1 MADQQ
6 TLRVYDDAAPV
17 FAKEWSEQPVPDD
30 LYRLLSEFFEPGLTA
45 DIGCGSGRDLAWLA
59 SRGFS
64 VRGFD
69 FSEGL
74 LVEARKRYPA
84 LSFSHAELPQLD
96 GITTMTF
103 QNVLCETVLMHLEPG
118 LIAAS
123 VRRLLDILVPGGVL
137 HLSWRVTEGKS
148 QRDKA
153 GRLYAAF
160 RKEAVL
166 AGLSPADAVL
176 YDREAISESSGKKIH
191 RLVVK
196 KGAGLL
202 SGRDEGARFLS
213 GGDGSLAMSK
223 KALEERLQKTGLVSA
238 SLVAEIV
245 ERFQHKLIARNELQL
260 QVGKMADEYLYLEK
274 GYMRSFAYSTEGD
287 EVTTNFYLP
296 GQMVFEVSSF
306 FNRTRSKEG
315 IQALTDCEGWFLSY
329 EALNDLFHRF
339 PEFREFGRSML
350 VKGFADLKIRML
362 SMITETAE
370 GRYEQLL
377 QEQPEIFQHASL
389 KNIASYLGIT
399 DTSLSRIR
407 KELSKR

>member
-1 MADQQ
+1 MPDQQ
-6 TLRVYDDAAPV
+6 TLRVYDDAAPA
-17 FAKEWSEQPVPDD
+17 FAKEWGEQPLPAD
-30 LYRLLSEFFEPGLTA
+30 LYRLLSEYFEPGLTA

-59 SRGFS
+59 SQGFS

-69 FSEGL
+69 VSEGL

-84 LSFSHAELPQLD
+84 LSFSHAELPQLG
-96 GITTMTF
+96 GIKPMTF

-137 HLSWRVTEGKS
+137 YLSWRVTEGAS

-166 AGLSPADAVL
+166 EGMSPADAVL
-176 YDREAISESSGKKIH
+176 YDREEISESSGKKNH

-196 KGAGLL
+196 KGAGLF
-202 SGRDEGARFLS
+202 SGSDE
-213 GGDGSLAMSK
+213 DPSK
-223 KALEERLQKTGLVSA
+223 KALEERLQKTSLISA

-260 QVGKMADEYLYLEK
+260 QVGKIADEYLYLEK
-274 GYMRSFAYSTEGD
+274 GFMRSFAYTTEGD

-296 GQMVFEVSSF
+296 GQMVFEASSF

-315 IQALTDCEGWFLSY
+315 IQALTDCEGWFLTY
-329 EALNDLFHRF
+329 KALNDLFHGF

-370 GRYEQLL
+370 ERYEQLL
-377 QEQPEIFQHASL
+377 QDQPEIFQHASL

>member
-6 TLRVYDDAAPV
+6 TLRVYNDAAPA
-17 FAKEWSEQPVPDD
+17 FAREWGEQPVPDD

-59 SRGFS
+59 SQGFS
-64 VRGFD
+64 ARGFD
-69 FSEGL
+69 VSEGL
-74 LVEARKRYPA
+74 LAEARKRYPA

-96 GITTMTF
+96 GITSMTF

-123 VRRLLDILVPGGVL
+123 VRRLLDILIPGGVL
-137 HLSWRVTEGKS
+137 YLSWRVTERKS

-176 YDREAISESSGKKIH
+176 YDREEISESSGKKIH

-196 KGAGLL
+196 KGAGSS
-202 SGRDEGARFLS
+202 SGGDEGARFLS
-213 GGDGSLAMSK
+213 GEDEGPSK
-223 KALEERLQKTGLVSA
+223 KALEERLQKTGVVSA

-245 ERFQHKLIARNELQL
+245 ERFQHKLIGRNELQL
-260 QVGKMADEYLYLEK
+260 QVGKMADEYFYLEK

-306 FNRTRSKEG
+306 FNRSRSKEG
-315 IQALTDCEGWFLSY
+315 IQTLTDCEGWFLTY
-329 EALNDLFHRF
+329 EALNDLFHGF

-370 GRYEQLL
+370 ERYEQLL
-377 QEQPEIFQHASL
+377 QAQPEIFQHASL

>member
-1 MADQQ
+1 MPDKQ
-6 TLRVYDDAAPV
+6 TLRVYDDAAPA
-17 FAKEWSEQPVPDD
+17 FAKEWGEQPVPAD

-59 SRGFS
+59 GQGFS

-69 FSEGL
+69 VSEGL
-74 LVEARKRYPA
+74 LAEARKRYPA

-96 GITTMTF
+96 GVPSMTF

-137 HLSWRVTEGKS
+137 YLSWRVTEGAS

-166 AGLSPADAVL
+166 EGLSPADTVL
-176 YDREAISESSGKKIH
+176 YDREEISESSGKKIH
-191 RLVVK
+191 RLVLK

-202 SGRDEGARFLS
+202 PGKDEGAGFLS
-213 GGDGSLAMSK
+213 GGDEGLARSK
-223 KALEERLQKTGLVSA
+223 KALEERLQKTGVVSA
-238 SLVAEIV
+238 SLVSEIV

-260 QVGKMADEYLYLEK
+260 QVGKVANEYFYLEK

-306 FNRTRSKEG
+306 FNRTKSKEG
-315 IQALTDCEGWFLSY
+315 IQALTDCEGWFLTY
-329 EALNDLFHRF
+329 KALNDLFHGL

-350 VKGFADLKIRML
+350 VKGFADLKSRML

-370 GRYEQLL
+370 ERYEQLL

-407 KELSKR
+407 KELSKK

>member
-1 MADQQ
+1 MPDQQ
-6 TLRVYDDAAPV
+6 TLRAYDDGAPA
-17 FAKEWSEQPVPDD
+17 FAKEWGEQPLPAD
-30 LYRLLSEFFEPGLTA
+30 LYKLLSEFFAPGLTA

-59 SRGFS
+59 SQGFP
-64 VRGFD
+64 VWGFD
-69 FSEGL
+69 VSEGL
-74 LVEARKRYPA
+74 LKEARKRYPA
-84 LSFSHAELPQLD
+84 LSFNHAELPDLD
-96 GITTMTF
+96 GIKSMSF
-103 QNVLCETVLMHLEPG
+103 QNVLCETVLMHLEPV

-137 HLSWRVTEGKS
+137 YLSWRVTESVS

-160 RKEAVL
+160 RKEAVME
-166 AGLSPADAVL
+166 GLSPADAIL
-176 YDREAISESSGKKIH
+176 YDREEISESSGKKIH
-191 RLVVK
+191 RLVLR
-196 KGAGLL
+196 KGAGS
-202 SGRDEGARFLS
+202 SGTDEDLARR
-213 GGDGSLAMSK
+213 K
-223 KALEERLQKTGLVSA
+223 KALELRLQKTGSVSA
-238 SLVAEIV
+238 SVVAAIV
-245 ERFQHKLIARNELQL
+245 ERFEHKLIARNELLL
-260 QVGKMADEYLYLEK
+260 QVDKIADEYLYLEN

-287 EVTTNFYLP
+287 QVTTNFYLP
-296 GQMVFEVSSF
+296 GQVVFEVSSF

-315 IQALTDCEGWFLSY
+315 IQALTDCEGWFLTY
-329 EALNDLFHRF
+329 KALNDLFHGI

-370 GRYEQLL
+370 ERYAQLL
-377 QEQPEIFQHASL
+377 QDQPEIFQHASL

>member
-1 MADQQ
+1 MPDQQ
-6 TLRVYDDAAPV
+6 TLRVYDDAAPA
-17 FAKEWSEQPVPDD
+17 FAKEWGEQPLPAD
-30 LYRLLSEFFEPGLTA
+30 LYRLLSEYFEPGLTA

-59 SRGFS
+59 SQGFS

-69 FSEGL
+69 VSEGL

-84 LSFSHAELPQLD
+84 LSFSHAELPQLG
-96 GITTMTF
+96 GIKPMTF

-137 HLSWRVTEGKS
+137 YLSWRVTEGAS

-166 AGLSPADAVL
+166 EGMSPADAVL
-176 YDREAISESSGKKIH
+176 YDREEISESSGKKIH

-202 SGRDEGARFLS
+202 SGSDE
-213 GGDGSLAMSK
+213 DPSK
-223 KALEERLQKTGLVSA
+223 KALEERLQKTSLISA

-260 QVGKMADEYLYLEK
+260 QVGKIADEYLYLEK
-274 GYMRSFAYSTEGD
+274 GFMRSFAYTTEGD

-296 GQMVFEVSSF
+296 GQMVFEASSF

-315 IQALTDCEGWFLSY
+315 IQALTDCEGWFLTY
-329 EALNDLFHRF
+329 KALNDLFHGF

-370 GRYEQLL
+370 ERYEQLL
-377 QEQPEIFQHASL
+377 QDQPEIFQHASL

>member
-1 MADQQ
+1 MPDQQ
-6 TLRVYDDAAPV
+6 TLRVYDDSAPA
-17 FAKEWSEQPVPDD
+17 FAKEWGQQPLPAD

-59 SRGFS
+59 SQGFS

-69 FSEGL
+69 VSEGL
-74 LVEARKRYPA
+74 LAEARKRYPA
-84 LSFSHAELPQLD
+84 LSFSHAELPKLD
-96 GITTMTF
+96 GIASMTF

-118 LIAAS
+118 AIADS

-137 HLSWRVTEGKS
+137 YLSWRVTEGAS

-166 AGLSPADAVL
+166 EGLSTTDVVL
-176 YDREAISESSGKKIH
+176 YNREEISESSGKKIH
-191 RLVVK
+191 RLIVK

-202 SGRDEGARFLS
+202 SGGDEGP
-213 GGDGSLAMSK
+213 SK
-223 KALEERLQKTGLVSA
+223 KALEERLQKTRSLSA

-245 ERFQHKLIARNELQL
+245 ERFQYKQIARNELQM
-260 QVGKMADEYLYLEK
+260 QVGKIADEYLYLEK

-315 IQALTDCEGWFLSY
+315 IQALTDCEGWFLTY
-329 EALNDLFHRF
+329 EALNDLFHGF

-350 VKGFADLKIRML
+350 VKGFANLKIRML

-370 GRYEQLL
+370 ERYEQLL
-377 QEQPEIFQHASL
+377 QDQPEIFQHASL

>member
-6 TLRVYDDAAPV
+6 TLRAYDDAAPA
-17 FAKEWSEQPVPDD
+17 FAKEWGEQPVPKD
-30 LYRLLSEFFEPGLTA
+30 LYKLLSDFFEPGLTA

-59 SRGFS
+59 SQGFP

-69 FSEGL
+69 VSEGL
-74 LVEARKRYPA
+74 LAEARKRYPS
-84 LSFSHAELPQLD
+84 LSFSHAKLPQLD
-96 GITTMTF
+96 GIKSMTF

-137 HLSWRVTEGKS
+137 YLSWRVTEGFS
-148 QRDKA
+148 QRDKT

-160 RKEAVL
+160 HKEVVL
-166 AGLSPADAVL
+166 EGLSPVDAVL
-176 YDREAISESSGKKIH
+176 YDREEISESSGRKIH
-191 RLVVK
+191 RLVLK

-202 SGRDEGARFLS
+202 SGSDEHVIK
-213 GGDGSLAMSK
+213 SK
-223 KALEERLQKTGLVSA
+223 KALVERLQKTGSVSA
-238 SLVAEIV
+238 SLVTEIV
-245 ERFQHKLIARNELQL
+245 ERFQHKLIARNEIQL
-260 QVGKMADEYLYLEK
+260 QVGKIADEYLYLEK

-329 EALNDLFHRF
+329 EALNDLFHGF
-339 PEFREFGRSML
+339 PQFREFGRSML
-350 VKGFADLKIRML
+350 VRGFADLKIRML

-370 GRYEQLL
+370 ERYEQLL
-377 QEQPEIFQHASL
+377 QDKPEIFQHASL

>member
-1 MADQQ
+1 MSDQQ
-6 TLRVYDDAAPV
+6 TLRVYDDAAPA
-17 FAKEWSEQPVPDD
+17 FAKEWGEQPVPAD
-30 LYRLLSEFFEPGLTA
+30 LYKLLSDFFEPGLTA

-59 SRGFS
+59 SQGFP

-69 FSEGL
+69 VSEGL
-74 LVEARKRYPA
+74 LAEARKRYPA
-84 LSFSHAELPQLD
+84 LSFSHTELPQLD
-96 GITTMTF
+96 CIKAMTF
-103 QNVLCETVLMHLEPG
+103 QNVLCETVIMHLEPG

-137 HLSWRVTEGKS
+137 YLSWRVTEGVS

-160 RKEAVL
+160 HKEAVL
-166 AGLSPADAVL
+166 GGVSPADMVL
-176 YDREAISESSGKKIH
+176 YDREEISESSGKKIH
-191 RLVVK
+191 RLVLK
-196 KGAGLL
+196 KGAGLV
-202 SGRDEGARFLS
+202 SGRDEGH
-213 GGDGSLAMSK
+213 GK
-223 KALEERLQKTGLVSA
+223 KALEERFRKTGSVSA
-238 SLVAEIV
+238 SLVAEMV
-245 ERFQHKLIARNELQL
+245 ERFEHKQIARNELQL
-260 QVGKMADEYLYLEK
+260 QVGKIADEYLYLEK
-274 GYMRSFAYSTEGD
+274 GYMRSFAFSTEGD

-329 EALNDLFHRF
+329 KALNDLFHGY

-370 GRYEQLL
+370 GRYAQLL
-377 QEQPEIFQHASL
+377 QDKPEVFQHASL

>member
-1 MADQQ
+1 MPDQQ
-6 TLRVYDDAAPV
+6 TLRVYDDAAPA
-17 FAKEWSEQPVPDD
+17 FAKEWGEQPLPAD
-30 LYRLLSEFFEPGLTA
+30 LYRLLSEYFEPGLTA

-59 SRGFS
+59 SQGFS

-69 FSEGL
+69 VSEGL

-84 LSFSHAELPQLD
+84 LSFSHAELPQLG
-96 GITTMTF
+96 GIKPMTF

-137 HLSWRVTEGKS
+137 YLSWRVTEGAS

-166 AGLSPADAVL
+166 EGMSPADAVL
-176 YDREAISESSGKKIH
+176 YDREEISESSGKKIH

-196 KGAGLL
+196 KGAGLF
-202 SGRDEGARFLS
+202 SGSDE
-213 GGDGSLAMSK
+213 DPSK
-223 KALEERLQKTGLVSA
+223 KALEERLQKTSLISA

-260 QVGKMADEYLYLEK
+260 QVGKIADEYLYLEK
-274 GYMRSFAYSTEGD
+274 GFMRSFAYTTEGD

-296 GQMVFEVSSF
+296 GQMVFEASSF

-315 IQALTDCEGWFLSY
+315 IQALTDCEGWFLTY
-329 EALNDLFHRF
+329 RALNDLFHGF

-370 GRYEQLL
+370 ERYEQLL
-377 QEQPEIFQHASL
+377 QDQPEIFQHASL

>member
-1 MADQQ
+1 MPDQQ
-6 TLRVYDDAAPV
+6 TLRVYDDAAPA
-17 FAKEWSEQPVPDD
+17 FAKEWGEQPLPAD
-30 LYRLLSEFFEPGLTA
+30 LYRLLSEYFEPGLTA

-59 SRGFS
+59 SQGFS

-69 FSEGL
+69 VSEGL

-84 LSFSHAELPQLD
+84 LSFSHAELPQLG
-96 GITTMTF
+96 GIKPMTF

-137 HLSWRVTEGKS
+137 YLSWRVTEGAS

-166 AGLSPADAVL
+166 EGMSPADAVL
-176 YDREAISESSGKKIH
+176 YDREEISESSGKKIH

-196 KGAGLL
+196 KGAGLF
-202 SGRDEGARFLS
+202 SGSDE
-213 GGDGSLAMSK
+213 DPSK
-223 KALEERLQKTGLVSA
+223 KALEERLQKTSLISA

-260 QVGKMADEYLYLEK
+260 QVGKIADEYLYLEK
-274 GYMRSFAYSTEGD
+274 GFMRSFAYTTEGD

-296 GQMVFEVSSF
+296 GQMVFEASSF

-315 IQALTDCEGWFLSY
+315 IQALTDCEGWFLTY
-329 EALNDLFHRF
+329 KALNDLFHGF
-339 PEFREFGRSML
+339 PEVREFGRSML

-370 GRYEQLL
+370 ERYEQLL
-377 QEQPEIFQHASL
+377 QDQPEIFQHASL